1 MEKSS
6 SCEEQT
12 IRHQFDAICKKALKG
27 EAIDYHRYIAFRQKH
42 EVMLSELTQKELNK
56 LFTMDEYQYDM
67 CHFKVYDY
75 DIEVK
80 DIFIAEALMHL
91 TERKRNVIL
100 LSYFLEMSDAQIAR
114 EMNLGRSTVHKH
126 RKRSLKLLKDI
137 MEVCTDDKEKKRK

>member
-12 IRHQFDAICKKALKG
+12 IRHQFDAICKLALKG
-27 EAIDYHRYIAFRQKH
+27 EAIDYHRHIAYRQKH
-42 EVMLSELTQKELNK
+42 EVMLSELTQKELNR

-67 CHFKVYDY
+67 CHFQVYDY

-137 MEVCTDDKEKKRK
+137 MEVCTDDKEQKRK